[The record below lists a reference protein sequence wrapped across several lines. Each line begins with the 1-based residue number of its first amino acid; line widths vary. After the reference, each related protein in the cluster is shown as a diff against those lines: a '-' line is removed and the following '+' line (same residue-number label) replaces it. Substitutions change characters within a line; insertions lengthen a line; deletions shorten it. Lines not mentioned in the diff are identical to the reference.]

1 MVFEVRVFGGADGMI
16 PTGLSSLT
24 SGSFCL
30 VSFSDS
36 LTSCFRNP
44 PGTTDTAGGG
54 VAVTKGVFS
63 SFICGYQP
71 ENNYNRNP
79 SWGKVPIQA
88 LLRLIAA
95 VIVASLQAGC
105 REEFRDQEFYREVCG
120 GFTPSSPLGA
130 IFQQRTENIPFN
142 AHDPLFPCIF
152 SLFVII

>member
-44 PGTTDTAGGG
+44 PGMTDTDGGG
-54 VAVTKGVFS
+54 VAVTRGVFS

-71 ENNYNRNP
+71 ENNYNLNP
-79 SWGKVPIQA
+79 RQGKVPIQA
-88 LLRLIAA
+88 LLNIITA
-95 VIVASLQAGC
+95 VIVASLQGC
-105 REEFRDQEFYREVCG
+105 RGEFRDQEFYREVCG
-120 GFTPSSPLGA
+120 GVYTFLAFGCHVS
-130 IFQQRTENIPFN
+130 TENISFN
-142 AHDPLFPCIF
+142 GYDPLFPCIF